1 MRGLLFDR
9 QLACRLH
16 ILNVEYIIRSL
27 SAETYGGQGANEA
40 VGVGSV
46 NSNNGV
52 RKGSAAA
59 LLRFVAIAHARAVG
73 SVLRPVLI
81 CLGVLPVPVGV
92 RGLAQ
97 SYNVERGTE

>member
-1 MRGLLFDR
+1 M
-9 QLACRLH
+9 
-16 ILNVEYIIRSL
+16 

-40 VGVGSV
+40 FGVGSV

-59 LLRFVAIAHARAVG
+59 LLRFVEIAYERAVG
-73 SVLRPVLI
+73 SVLRPVLM
-81 CLGVLPVPVGV
+81 CLGVLPVPADV

-97 SYNVERGTE
+97 SCSVERGTE

>member
-1 MRGLLFDR
+1 M
-9 QLACRLH
+9 
-16 ILNVEYIIRSL
+16 

-40 VGVGSV
+40 FGVGSV
-46 NSNNGV
+46 NSNHGV

-59 LLRFVAIAHARAVG
+59 LLPFVEIAHACAVG
-73 SVLRPVLI
+73 SVLRPVLMF
-81 CLGVLPVPVGV
+81 LGVLPAPAGV

>member
-52 RKGSAAA
+52 RKGTAAA
-59 LLRFVAIAHARAVG
+59 LLLFLAMPHARAFR
-73 SVLRPVLI
+73 SILRPVLI
-81 CLGVLPVPVGV
+81 CLGVLPVSAGV